1 MRSLLFVVSLASA
14 ALVVGGCVAFVP
26 EPSDPRVLARD
37 EARATCTG
45 APDRARELA
54 PVESSEAL
62 YVRRPSKSGHETH
75 LLGARLFVRPLPGVT
90 PQLLERALRCHQA
103 RAALGEVPVADDD
116 PWVLP
121 EGWARI
127 EVAGGGAALVVTVAA
142 DRADDARRI
151 LERASRAR

>member
-1 MRSLLFVVSLASA
+1 MRA
-14 ALVVGGCVAFVP
+14 ALLLGALAVVATGCVALVP
-26 EPSDPRVLARD
+26 EPSDPKILARE
-37 EARATCTG
+37 EARATCAG
-45 APDRARELA
+45 VPDRARELA

-103 RAALGEVPVADDD
+103 RAALGEIPVVGDD

-121 EGWARI
+121 GGWARI
-127 EVAGGGAALVVTVAA
+127 EVAGGGATLVVTVAT
-142 DRADDARRI
+142 DRAEDARRI
-151 LERASRAR
+151 LERASLAR